1 MLHKYF
7 QLFNSLAMTCYV
19 FLGQVVPKLNIEILA
34 ITNPVE
40 GKVYNSV
47 LHIIYF

>member
-7 QLFNSLAMTCYV
+7 QLLNSLAMTCYV
-19 FLGQVVPKLNIEILA
+19 LLGQVEPKVNIAILA
-34 ITNPVE
+34 IANPVE

-47 LHIIYF
+47 LRIICF